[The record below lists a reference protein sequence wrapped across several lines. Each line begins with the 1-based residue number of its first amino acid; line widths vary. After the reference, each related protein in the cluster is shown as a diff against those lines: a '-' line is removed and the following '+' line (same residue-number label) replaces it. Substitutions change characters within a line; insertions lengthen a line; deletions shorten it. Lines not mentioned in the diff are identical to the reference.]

1 MKVPPHKAESV
12 YNAVAV
18 FTLPKSY
25 LERGAAFYLAAR
37 DDSIKS
43 MHAMPNSVVGFT
55 EIVDDSLQKLYY
67 AKEVKSAR
75 IPVQWSDESKVKP
88 LFSNS
93 RCHVELACIE
103 ADENPIEHSR
113 ASSIK
118 STRKIP
124 RTPDM
129 GVSMTDKSKW
139 DLLSKELA

>member
-1 MKVPPHKAESV
+1 
-12 YNAVAV
+12 
-18 FTLPKSY
+18 
-25 LERGAAFYLAAR
+25 
-37 DDSIKS
+37 
-43 MHAMPNSVVGFT
+43 MPNSVVGFT

-139 DLLSKELA
+139 DLLSKELAQKQEMIHRLMKEVDDKSESLKITGTEIVDLRRQIKLL